1 MENEIKLND
10 RNICP
15 QIKYLANLQGLNMTL
30 LKFAVNE
37 LFDKKDSI
45 RNLYNK
51 MKNKTLRVSEL
62 AEIAEILNYEIILRK
77 KS

>member
-1 MENEIKLND
+1 MEDEFRLDVK
-10 RNICP
+10 NITA
-15 QIKYLANLQGLNMTL
+15 QIKYLANVEGMNMTM
-30 LKFAVNE
+30 LKFTINQ

-62 AEIAEILNYEIILRK
+62 AEIAEVLNYEIILK
-77 KS
+77 KKP

>member
-1 MENEIKLND
+1 MEGEFRIDVK
-10 RNICP
+10 NITA
-15 QIKYLANLQGLNMTL
+15 QIKYLSNVEGMNMTM
-30 LKFAVNE
+30 LKFTVNQ

-62 AEIAEILNYEIILRK
+62 AEIAEVLNYEIILK
-77 KS
+77 KKP